1 MKNPKIRKLVTGI
14 SVACALTSAMPMFC
28 TAAQA
33 AEIVYGDS
41 NCDSQINMADVVLV
55 MQSIANPSKY
65 GLNGSEK
72 SHITLD
78 GLENA
83 DVAERGGGITNLD
96 ALSIQKYL
104 LKMIDKLPES
114 YDTSSETSTTS
125 TTTSTTTSSTTSTT
139 SDPQA
144 DITYIH
150 LKNTSVSVE
159 GKNASAN
166 GSVVTISHSGT
177 FMLDGTLDDGQI
189 IVNIPDE
196 KADAD
201 TVKLFLNGVN
211 ITGKSAPAILV
222 SNAENTSINIVDG
235 SENTIS
241 DGDKIYSG
249 NNAGLAVIEAKDD
262 ITIKGG
268 ELGSGVLTINANT
281 QNAVS
286 CNNDIKINGGVINVN
301 AMNETDKTNGIS
313 AKKSITIK
321 SGTLKVKAEGDG
333 IKSAKEDIEIS
344 GGTVSVK
351 AGNDAVQASTAI
363 TISDGNVTAGGDRG
377 FRLDENGKLSITGG
391 DVFATATD
399 YQVNGN
405 EKIDMSSTTQK
416 TWLFSMAEE
425 QSKDT
430 TITYGG
436 TQTLKPVKKYSYAL
450 ISSLKLDLTS
460 ISTIKL
466 GEKTAVHDENET
478 SFIKPGTVYESGTIC
493 EFGKVRAAE

>member
-1 MKNPKIRKLVTGI
+1 MKNSKLRNLITGV
-14 SVACALTSAMPMFC
+14 SFACVLAAALPLSGIT
-28 TAAQA
+28 QA
-33 AEIVYGDS
+33 DEIVYGDA
-41 NCDSQINMADVVLV
+41 NCDSNVNMADVVLV
-55 MQSIANPSKY
+55 MQSIANPPQY
-65 GLNGSEK
+65 GLNGTDK
-72 SHITLD
+72 SHITKQGQD
-78 GLENA
+78 NA
-83 DVAERGGGITNLD
+83 DVAERGSGITNLD

-104 LKMIDKLPES
+104 LDMVKLPES
-114 YDTSSETSTTS
+114 YIKTSGTTTTASTTA
-125 TTTSTTTSSTTSTT
+125 TTTSTSSSTTTT
-139 SDPQA
+139 KSEPQA

-150 LKNTSVSVE
+150 LKNSAVTVE
-159 GKNASAN
+159 GKNASAE

-177 FMLDGTLDDGQI
+177 YMIDGTLDDGQI

-196 KADAD
+196 TADAE

-241 DGDKIYSG
+241 DGDKAYSG

-268 ELGSGVLTINANT
+268 DLGNGVLTINANI

-301 AMNETDKTNGIS
+301 ALNEEEKTDGIS

-333 IKSAKEDIEIS
+333 IKSSKEDIEIS

-405 EKIDMSSTTQK
+405 EKIDISGTTQK

-425 QSKDT
+425 QTKDT
-430 TITYGG
+430 TITYGE

-450 ISSLKLDLTS
+450 ISSQKLDLTS

-478 SFIKPGTVYESGTIC
+478 SFVKSGTIC

>member
-1 MKNPKIRKLVTGI
+1 MKNSKLRKIIAGVSFACAIAAALPLSGI
-14 SVACALTSAMPMFC
+14 S
-28 TAAQA
+28 QA
-33 AEIVYGDS
+33 DEILYGDA

-55 MQSIANPSKY
+55 MQSLANPPKY
-65 GLNGSEK
+65 GLEGTDK
-72 SHITLD
+72 THITKQGQD
-78 GLENA
+78 NA
-83 DVAERGGGITNLD
+83 DVAERGSGITNLD

-104 LKMIDKLPES
+104 LDMVKLPES
-114 YDTSSETSTTS
+114 YAPTSGS
-125 TTTSTTTSSTTSTT
+125 TTTVSTAAITTTTSATTTT
-139 SDPQA
+139 KSEPQA

-150 LKNTSVSVE
+150 LKNSTVTVE
-159 GKNASAN
+159 GKNASAE

-177 FMLDGTLDDGQI
+177 YMIDGTLDDGQI

-196 KADAD
+196 TADAE

-241 DGDKIYSG
+241 DGDKAYSG

-268 ELGSGVLTINANT
+268 DLGNGVLTINANI

-301 AMNETDKTNGIS
+301 ALNEEEKTDGIS

-333 IKSAKEDIEIS
+333 IKSSKEDIEIS

-405 EKIDMSSTTQK
+405 EKIDMNGTTQK

-425 QSKDT
+425 QTKDT
-430 TITYGG
+430 TITYGE

-450 ISSLKLDLTS
+450 ISSQKLDLTS

-466 GEKTAVHDENET
+466 GEKGAVHDENET
-478 SFIKPGTVYESGTIC
+478 SFVKSGTIC

>member
-1 MKNPKIRKLVTGI
+1 MKNSKLRKLIAGVSFACAIAAALPLSGI
-14 SVACALTSAMPMFC
+14 S
-28 TAAQA
+28 QA
-33 AEIVYGDS
+33 DEILYGDA

-55 MQSIANPSKY
+55 MQSLANPPKY
-65 GLNGSEK
+65 GLEGTDK
-72 SHITLD
+72 THITKQGQD
-78 GLENA
+78 NA
-83 DVAERGGGITNLD
+83 DVAERGSGITNLD

-104 LKMIDKLPES
+104 LDMVKLPES
-114 YDTSSETSTTS
+114 YAPTSGS
-125 TTTSTTTSSTTSTT
+125 TTTVSTAAITTTTSAATTTKSE
-139 SDPQA
+139 PQA

-150 LKNTSVSVE
+150 LKNSTVTVE
-159 GKNASAN
+159 GKNASAE

-177 FMLDGTLDDGQI
+177 YMIDGTLDDGQI

-196 KADAD
+196 TADAE

-241 DGDKIYSG
+241 DGDKAYSG
-249 NNAGLAVIEAKDD
+249 NSAGLAVIEAKDD

-268 ELGSGVLTINANT
+268 DLGSGVLTVNANI

-301 AMNETDKTNGIS
+301 AMNEEEKTDGIS

-333 IKSAKEDIEIS
+333 IKSSKEDIEIS

-377 FRLDENGKLSITGG
+377 FRLDENGKLCITGG

-405 EKIDMSSTTQK
+405 EKIDMSGTTQK

-425 QSKDT
+425 QTKDT

-436 TQTLKPVKKYSYAL
+436 AQTLKPVKKYGYAL
-450 ISSLKLDLTS
+450 ISSLKLDTTS

-466 GEKTAVHDENET
+466 GEKGAVHDENET
-478 SFIKPGTVYESGTIC
+478 SFVKSGTIC